1 MLLDHNHGKK
11 EFQEVP
17 EEEVFLTRLVEKEN
31 KARMRCQSAKTRIW
45 NKPTATTRA
54 PLQRVREHD
63 FGPARSDASRPNYSY
78 SAKNRSLITSAVYM
92 SKQRCLMSARTRQ
105 DKVPLEEYMSQKK
118 EMFRTS
124 MANKMITSEIKAIRS
139 KESLRKSALG

>member
-1 MLLDHNHGKK
+1 
-11 EFQEVP
+11 
-17 EEEVFLTRLVEKEN
+17 
-31 KARMRCQSAKTRIW
+31 
-45 NKPTATTRA
+45 
-54 PLQRVREHD
+54 
-63 FGPARSDASRPNYSY
+63 
-78 SAKNRSLITSAVYM
+78 M